1 MKNINDKIKLY
12 EKGLSFFYKKDYL
25 NSKNCFEKILSLDP
39 SNKESLNSLGV
50 IYRILN
56 NHNLSI
62 QYFKMA
68 LVQDRNYS
76 DALKNLT
83 DIYDDNGEKIKALR
97 THLRLLEIDPENEN
111 NLIRLTTL
119 LKNTQLTRFNA
130 YLDKYLTI
138 LFEKKIKVDVANIT
152 SLLISLIKLNPKFI
166 QYFQLLSRKDS
177 NLDLSDL
184 NQYFEKLKLLIEV
197 IPFIEIRDFDLE
209 FCLYT
214 SRKIILLNLKKIK
227 ISKFL
232 ENFLCSL
239 SLTCFKN
246 EYIYKVT
253 KEEEDELLKIEKK
266 IEKSLFKKEK
276 LFDLE
281 ILILSTYKGLVEY
294 SCYNQLD
301 KFKYQTIYKVQVSN
315 YIEEEKIKLTIKEQ
329 GPIEDKTSLEM
340 KNQYELYPYP
350 RWTEKNFEKLDVT
363 LSDYC
368 NNLNLS
374 IQQNKSIQRKDLKIL
389 VAGCG
394 TGLQSI
400 DVSLRFPKSEILA
413 IDLSKSS
420 LAYAIRKTKEL
431 NINNINYLC
440 MDILNIN
447 SLNESF
453 DYISCGGVLHHMKNP
468 ILGWKSL
475 LECLNKNGLLEVALY
490 SKLARRDIIS
500 AKRNYNIKKDTISLT
515 DLRNIRYKI
524 INENISLTN
533 TLHSEDFFS
542 LSGFKDLFA
551 NENEVQYEIEDIKK
565 ILNNLKLSFCGFQL
579 TDYQIQILKNEK
591 AKYLSFNEWKLIEK
605 KHPHF
610 FSTMYHFWCQKVS

>member
-1 MKNINDKIKLY
+1 MKNIDDKIKLY

-25 NSKNCFEKILSLDP
+25 NSKNCFERILSLDP

-68 LVQDRNYS
+68 LAQDRNYS

-83 DIYDDNGEKIKALR
+83 DVYDDNGEKIKALR
-97 THLRLLEIDPENEN
+97 IHLRLLEIDSENEQ
-111 NLIRLTTL
+111 NLIRITTL

-138 LFEKKIKVDVANIT
+138 LFEKKIKVNVTNIT

-197 IPFIEIRDFDLE
+197 MPFIEIRDFDLE

-214 SRKIILLNLKKIK
+214 TRKIILLNLKKIK
-227 ISKFL
+227 KSKFL

-253 KEEEDELLKIEKK
+253 KEEEDELLKIENK

-281 ILILSTYKGLVEY
+281 ILILSTYKRLVEY
-294 SCYNQLD
+294 SWYNQLD
-301 KFKYQTIYKVQVSN
+301 KFKYHTIYKFQVSN

-340 KNQYELYPYP
+340 QNQYELYPYP

-368 NNLNLS
+368 SSLNLS
-374 IQQNKSIQRKDLKIL
+374 IKPNKSIQKKDLKIL

-475 LECLNKNGLLEVALY
+475 LESLNKNGLLEVALY
-490 SKLARRDIIS
+490 SKLARRDILRV
-500 AKRNYNIKKDTISLT
+500 KKNYNIKKNIINLT

-524 INENISLTN
+524 INENISRTN
-533 TLHSEDFFS
+533 TLYSEDFFS
-542 LSGFKDLFA
+542 LSGFKDLFV
-551 NENEVQYEIEDIKK
+551 NENEVQYEIQDIIK
-565 ILNNLKLSFCGFQL
+565 ILDNLKLSFCGFQL
-579 TDYQIQILKNEK
+579 TDYQLRILNNEQS
-591 AKYLSFNEWKLIEK
+591 KYLDLNEWKLIEK
-605 KHPHF
+605 KHPDF
-610 FSTMYHFWCQKVS
+610 FSSMYHFWCQKVF

>member
-1 MKNINDKIKLY
+1 MKNIDDKTKLY
-12 EKGLSFFYKKDYL
+12 EKGLNFFYKKDYL
-25 NSKNCFEKILSLDP
+25 ISKNYFERILSLDP
-39 SNKESLNSLGV
+39 TNKESLNFLGV

-62 QYFKMA
+62 QYLKMA
-68 LVQDRNYS
+68 LAQDRNYS
-76 DALKNLT
+76 DALKNLA
-83 DIYDDNGEKIKALR
+83 DIYDNNGEKIKALR
-97 THLRLLEIDPENEN
+97 IHLRLLETDPENEN
-111 NLIRLTTL
+111 NLIRITTL
-119 LKNTQLTRFNA
+119 LKNTQLTRFNV
-130 YLDKYLTI
+130 YLDKYLTL
-138 LFEKKIKVDVANIT
+138 LFEKKIKVDVTNIT

-166 QYFQLLSRKDS
+166 QYFQLLSRKDT

-184 NQYFEKLKLLIEV
+184 NKYFEKLKLLTEV
-197 IPFIEIRDFDLE
+197 MPFIEIRDFDLE

-232 ENFLCSL
+232 ENFLFSL

-266 IEKSLFKKEK
+266 IEKSLLKKEK

-281 ILILSTYKGLVEY
+281 ILILSTYKRLVEY
-294 SCYNQLD
+294 SWYNQID
-301 KFKYQTIYKVQVSN
+301 KFKYHTIYKVQVSN

-340 KNQYELYPYP
+340 QNQYELYPYP

-490 SKLARRDIIS
+490 SKLARRDILS
-500 AKRNYNIKKDTISLT
+500 VKKNYNIKKNMLNLT

-533 TLHSEDFFS
+533 TLYSEDFFS

-551 NENEVQYEIEDIKK
+551 NENEVQYEIQDINK
-565 ILNNLKLSFCGFQL
+565 ILDNLKLSFCGFQL
-579 TDYQIQILKNEK
+579 TDYQIRILKNEQSK
-591 AKYLSFNEWKLIEK
+591 HLSLNEWKLIEK
-605 KHPHF
+605 KHPNF

>member
-1 MKNINDKIKLY
+1 MKKL
-12 EKGLSFFYKKDYL
+12 
-25 NSKNCFEKILSLDP
+25 LSLDP
-39 SNKESLNSLGV
+39 GNKESLNSLGV
-50 IYRILN
+50 IHRILN

-97 THLRLLEIDPENEN
+97 IHLRLLEIDPENEN
-111 NLIRLTTL
+111 NLIRITTL
-119 LKNTQLTRFNA
+119 LKNTQLTRFNS

-138 LFEKKIKVDVANIT
+138 LFEKDKVDVANIT
-152 SLLISLIKLNPKFI
+152 SLLIGLIKLNPKFI
-166 QYFQLLSRKDS
+166 QYFQLLSRKDA
-177 NLDLSDL
+177 NLDLSNL

-197 IPFIEIRDFDLE
+197 IPYIEIRDFDLE

-227 ISKFL
+227 ISKIL

-281 ILILSTYKGLVEY
+281 ILILSTYKRLVEY
-294 SCYNQLD
+294 SWYNQFD
-301 KFKYQTIYKVQVSN
+301 KFKYQTIYKFLVLD

-329 GPIEDKTSLEM
+329 GRIEDNTSLEM

-350 RWTEKNFEKLDVT
+350 RWTENNFEKLDVT
-363 LSDYC
+363 LSEYC
-368 NNLNLS
+368 NSLNLF
-374 IQQNKSIQRKDLKIL
+374 IQENKSIQRKDLKIL

-440 MDILNIN
+440 MDILNIK

-475 LECLNKNGLLEVALY
+475 LNV
-490 SKLARRDIIS
+490 
-500 AKRNYNIKKDTISLT
+500 
-515 DLRNIRYKI
+515 
-524 INENISLTN
+524 
-533 TLHSEDFFS
+533 
-542 LSGFKDLFA
+542 
-551 NENEVQYEIEDIKK
+551 
-565 ILNNLKLSFCGFQL
+565 
-579 TDYQIQILKNEK
+579 
-591 AKYLSFNEWKLIEK
+591 
-605 KHPHF
+605 
-610 FSTMYHFWCQKVS
+610 

>member
-1 MKNINDKIKLY
+1 MKNIDDKTKLY
-12 EKGLSFFYKKDYL
+12 EKGLNLFYKKDYL
-25 NSKNCFEKILSLDP
+25 NSKNYFERILSLDP
-39 SNKESLNSLGV
+39 SNKEALNSLGV

-68 LVQDRNYS
+68 LAQDRNYS

-83 DIYDDNGEKIKALR
+83 DVYDDNGEKIKALR
-97 THLRLLEIDPENEN
+97 IHLRLLEIDPENEN
-111 NLIRLTTL
+111 NLIRITTL
-119 LKNTQLTRFNA
+119 LKNTQLTRFNV

-166 QYFQLLSRKDS
+166 QYFQLLSKKDS

-184 NQYFEKLKLLIEV
+184 NKYFEKLKLLSV
-197 IPFIEIRDFDLE
+197 VMPFIEIRDFDLE

-214 SRKIILLNLKKIK
+214 SRKIILMNLKKIK
-227 ISKFL
+227 LSKFL

-253 KEEEDELLKIEKK
+253 KVEEDELLKIGKK

-281 ILILSTYKGLVEY
+281 ILILSTYKRLVEY
-294 SCYNQLD
+294 SWYNQLD
-301 KFKYQTIYKVQVSN
+301 KFKYNTIYKAQVLN

-340 KNQYELYPYP
+340 QNQYELYPYP

-368 NNLNLS
+368 HSLNLS

-400 DVSLRFPKSEILA
+400 DISLRFPKSEILA

-490 SKLARRDIIS
+490 SKLARRDILRVK
-500 AKRNYNIKKDTISLT
+500 KRYSIKNNMLNLT

-524 INENISLTN
+524 INENISRTN
-533 TLHSEDFFS
+533 TLYSEDFFS

-551 NENEVQYEIEDIKK
+551 NENEVQYEIQDIEK

-579 TDYQIQILKNEK
+579 TDHQIRIIKHEQS
-591 AKYLSFNEWKLIEK
+591 KYLSLNQWKLIEK